1 MVIIQ
6 VFTKKISF
14 LKKNRT
20 SLLMW
25 FNCRNIND
33 ILLYKLVI
41 WWHSLNLTDISRCFV
56 FLCFH
61 IYCSD
66 MIGLNLMSLSVL
78 MFVILTS
85 ISKFFLASVTSA
97 DYVINFSYFG
107 NFSRF
112 YKKKEKFHNFSKLYN
127 YFYF

>member
-1 MVIIQ
+1 MGGKII
-6 VFTKKISF
+6 TWSA
-14 LKKNRT
+14 
-20 SLLMW
+20 
-25 FNCRNIND
+25 NITE
-33 ILLYKLVI
+33 I
-41 WWHSLNLTDISRCFV
+41 CFM
-56 FLCFH
+56 FLCFP

-112 YKKKEKFHNFSKLYN
+112 YIKKKDP
-127 YFYF
+127 